1 MATFHDSVD
10 IPVFELNHEQDAWG
24 GRDKAAAVI
33 QYAVR
38 RRLLYPEY
46 NEFDEEFDEEYDW
59 EEDARRQHAWA
70 HQHLCQLIAS
80 RKIQSIARMFLAKI
94 KVMKEYGWWLGCS
107 EEHEQD
113 ILLDQIMQEQ
123 RAQMLAQMLAQMP
136 AQQQAQMLAQQQAHI
151 AALAENVVRSL
162 FPEDLIDEGLNDV
175 RTHFAAIC

>member
-10 IPVFELNHEQDAWG
+10 IPFFELNPDQDAL
-24 GRDKAAAVI
+24 GRDDAARVI
-33 QYAVR
+33 QHAVR
-38 RRLLYPEY
+38 SRLLYPEY
-46 NEFDEEFDEEYDW
+46 EEYDEEYDW
-59 EEDARRQHAWA
+59 EEEARRQHAWA

-107 EEHEQD
+107 EEHQQD
-113 ILLDQIMQEQ
+113 LLLLDQIMQEQ
-123 RAQMLAQMLAQMP
+123 R
-136 AQQQAQMLAQQQAHI
+136 AQQQAHI